1 MRDMIGPVVAV
12 IAERYAGLLAACD
25 ELRDYG
31 ISIVDP
37 WRGRVVENSAKYE
50 QLLLSVNSRSLNTF
64 WSAAN
69 LARIGFGAQA
79 AMLNR
84 SLFEDMIDAHWITV
98 EPDLAVTRFEEHHLH
113 GRMLLAESAVAQ
125 GVVAQDEVPAFDPN
139 ERVRLDGLFGRY
151 GDGSWTGVSTYKR
164 VMAIEHLWEPEG
176 REMLHFY
183 RRLVHRENNQLLHLS
198 AFSLDAQ
205 FRGRT
210 EDALSLALG
219 PSDQY
224 VDKALVAALYSY
236 GELLSVVRDT
246 FGFTDDDRWN
256 AVSEKPLDELRPE
269 DRQPPTQD

>member
-1 MRDMIGPVVAV
+1 MSDMIGPVVLV
-12 IAERYAGLLAACD
+12 IAERHAGLLAACD

-31 ISIVDP
+31 ISMLEP
-37 WRGRVVENSAKYE
+37 WAGRAVEHDAKHE

-64 WSAAN
+64 WSATN

-98 EPDLAVTRFEEHHLH
+98 APDLAVERFEDHHLH
-113 GRMLLAESAVAQ
+113 GRMLLADAALAQ
-125 GVVAQDEVPAFDPN
+125 GVVDAEQIPDFDPH
-139 ERVRLDGLFGRY
+139 ERARLDDLFGKY
-151 GDGSWTGVSTYKR
+151 GDASWTGIGTYKR
-164 VMAIEHLWEPEG
+164 VIAVEQLWKPAG
-176 REMLHFY
+176 RETLHFY

-198 AFSLDAQ
+198 ALSLDAQ

-210 EDALSLALG
+210 KDTLSLALG

-224 VDKALVAALYSY
+224 VEKALVAALYSY

-246 FGFTDDDRWN
+246 FGFTDGDRWQ
-256 AVSEKPLDELRPE
+256 AVSDKPLDELRPDE
-269 DRQPPTQD
+269 R